1 MFEEMTMYPLL
12 LVRYGELGLKG
23 RNRRAFEDRLLAN
36 MRRAIR
42 EVPHG
47 EIKRTFGRIYLET
60 KGNWEELAAKLQRV
74 FGIVSLSPVLRC
86 RLDLE
91 EIKEG
96 ARLVAQDTPGRTFKV
111 ETRRTHKQFPLNSP
125 ELSRTLGG
133 YLLRSFPHLKV
144 DVHSPD
150 FTVHVEVRSEGAF
163 IYSQVIP
170 CLGGLPAGSFGKGLL
185 LLSGGIDSPVAG
197 FLSMKRGVDVEGVHF
212 HSYPFTSQQSKEKV
226 IQLARL
232 LAPYNAGGRFRLWI
246 AYFTEIQ
253 KALHKG
259 SYPSLSVTLMR
270 RFMLRIAE
278 RLARREGALALITG
292 DSLGQVASQTM
303 ESIHTINA
311 VTSMPIFRPLIGL
324 DKQEIV
330 ELSVKIGTYETSIL
344 PYEDCCTVFV
354 PKNPATRPTITQVER
369 AEAELDVEGLIAE
382 ALAKTELLELG
393 QDKML

>member
-163 IYSQVIP
+163 LYSKVIP
-170 CLGGLPAGSFGKGLL
+170 CQGGLPAGSSGKGLL

-197 FLSMKRGVDVEGVHF
+197 FLSMKRGVDIEGVHF
-212 HSYPFTSQQSKEKV
+212 HSYPFTSERSKEKV
-226 IQLARL
+226 IELGIRL
-232 LAPYNAGGRFRLWI
+232 SHYNAGGKMKLWVV
-246 AYFTEIQ
+246 YFTEIQ
-253 KALHKG
+253 KELQKG
-259 SYPSLSVTLMR
+259 SFPSLNITLMR
-270 RFMLRIAE
+270 RFMLRIAAKLAE
-278 RLARREGALALITG
+278 RENAFALITG

-311 VTSMPIFRPLIGL
+311 VTNMPVYRPLIGL
-324 DKQEIV
+324 DKQEIID
-330 ELSVKIGTYETSIL
+330 LAVKMETYETSIL

-354 PKNPATRPTITQVER
+354 PQNPATRPSIEQVLR
-369 AEAELDVEGLIAE
+369 AEEELRVDDLVEE
-382 ALAKTELLELG
+382 ALAKTELLYLNS
-393 QDKML
+393 